1 MSLNDPQIGSLFA
14 DISAAS
20 SSRNRPDF
28 MAAWQELEA
37 MTGLANVK
45 QQILRMVALARV
57 AEVRKK
63 RELPVAPISMHM
75 VFAGPPG
82 TGKTEVARKVGKIF
96 HAAGLLKTST
106 VVEVDKSQLIAGY
119 QGQTGQLVRN
129 QIEAAKDGVLFLDEA
144 YSLAGIKVGQPTP
157 SPSSYEQDAIDTLL
171 KGMEDFR
178 DRIVVIAA
186 GYTAEMRAFLQSN
199 TGLKSRFASFIEFE
213 SYSQAELTQIFGD
226 MVKRD
231 RFTLADGAAKQLQEE
246 MASLYDPRDPRFG
259 NARAVRAFY
268 ERVQTFLALR
278 LAPRD
283 DLHSVDQSL
292 LTTIQADDLA
302 AAGLAR

>member
-1 MSLNDPQIGSLFA
+1 
-14 DISAAS
+14 
-20 SSRNRPDF
+20 
-28 MAAWQELEA
+28 

-213 SYSQAELTQIFGD
+213 SYSQTELTQIFAD